1 MKLKKKLGLLI
12 ALSVLSSSMFVCAQ
26 TAYYSNF
33 TFKTS
38 SAYEDKTATVTSATK
53 ADNETN
59 WYYRITSVSGVG
71 TQFSGKIF
79 FLEPNY
85 SGGGLGCATPAI
97 ISSNITL
104 NTPLNAP
111 YYGSCPKNYT
121 YTLYAKS
128 NDSYS
133 GTINAK
139 FSGRFTP

>member
-59 WYYRITSVSGVG
+59 WYYRITSVSPVARY
-71 TQFSGKIF
+71 FS
-79 FLEPNY
+79 
-85 SGGGLGCATPAI
+85 
-97 ISSNITL
+97 
-104 NTPLNAP
+104 
-111 YYGSCPKNYT
+111 
-121 YTLYAKS
+121 
-128 NDSYS
+128 
-133 GTINAK
+133 
-139 FSGRFTP
+139 